1 VVGSKARIIVAAII
15 SRAHART
22 HLAGDPPAVE
32 GGGLGRVGAVE
43 RRVGVHV
50 NVVEAAVAA
59 EELIPQRRHG
69 QVPAREEQERH
80 PGDHAAGRH
89 FPRRGRRRPGHEL
102 LVVAVDVA
110 VAVADDATTIDTGGG
125 NGTRRC
131 WSLGANNIRRRGC
144 SASDARGSRRLRSG
158 PADRCPC
165 RACLFGRRAAVLS
178 GVPGGGRR

>member
-1 VVGSKARIIVAAII
+1 MLNWSGRQHSKARIIVAAII
-15 SRAHART
+15 SRT

-50 NVVEAAVAA
+50 DVVEAAVAA
-59 EELIPQRRHG
+59 EELVPQRRHG

-80 PGDHAAGRH
+80 PGDPAAGRH
-89 FPRRGRRRPGHEL
+89 LPRRRRLRPGHEL
-102 LVVAVDVA
+102 LVVA

-125 NGTRRC
+125 TRRC
-131 WSLGANNIRRRGC
+131 WSLGANNRRRRGC
-144 SASDARGSRRLRSG
+144 SASDARASRRLRSG